1 MIIRILSGAIII
13 ILCIMSAK
21 YTTAVPDSIPDK
33 EFPAQGIYEW
43 ISKGPGERGVNLTP
57 LDYKGKTAGAV
68 TWYSKMH
75 MPPPGQ
81 AFDSKKVQVHFLG
94 INRLGE
100 PLWFTDFESARRFA
114 MFNAQ
119 Q

>member
-1 MIIRILSGAIII
+1 MIIRILSGTI
-13 ILCIMSAK
+13 ILILCVMSAK
-21 YTTAVPDSIPDK
+21 YTTLVPDSIPDK

-43 ISKGPGERGVNLTP
+43 ISVGPGDRGVNLAH

-75 MPPPGQ
+75 MPPGQ
-81 AFDSKKVQVHFLG
+81 MSGGKKAQVYYLG